1 MAQDIR
7 SVHQLLS
14 NIAALP
20 TDLEMIEALR
30 RTPRFVHVLLQ
41 FAFGDHELAL
51 PNTPPLNPDTI
62 TTKAFVQDPRYGR
75 EGRMNWVNSFT
86 SCGDMLAIE
95 SVKLRRLFVRGV
107 HPTITDKKRWSI
119 WRDIIDRCE
128 PDEVE
133 ILESIRVNR
142 ALPGPMSRI
151 SKELVRDAFPGLLE
165 MPVVFENPAEPY
177 SCLPGIMS
185 PTADDTDPSRVL
197 ERATA
202 TAERPAGNDDAAR
215 QRYAETME
223 KMIFPL

>member
-14 NIAALP
+14 DIASLP
-20 TDLEMIEALR
+20 TDMEVIEALR
-30 RTPRFVHVLLQ
+30 KTPRFVHALLQ

-62 TTKAFVQDPRYGR
+62 TTKAFVDNPRYGR
-75 EGRMNWVNSFT
+75 EGRMNYVSSWT

-95 SVKLRRLFVRGV
+95 SAKLRRLFVRGV

-151 SKELVRDAFPGLLE
+151 SKELVRDTFPGLLE

-185 PTADDTDPSRVL
+185 PTADDADPSRVL
-197 ERATA
+197 ERAA
-202 TAERPAGNDDAAR
+202 AAAERPAGNDDAAR
-215 QRYAETME
+215 RKYDEVYARLT
-223 KMIFPL
+223 FH